1 MNRYNVKYIQNGEE
15 YNIYIVCAD
24 EEHAIMFFEIA
35 FEGAIFLSIEKA
47 IVQIITLKPCLN

>member
-15 YNIYIVCAD
+15 SNIYISCRD
-24 EEHAIMFFEIA
+24 EEHAMFFFEIA

-47 IVQIITLKPCLN
+47 VVQIITLRPCLN

>member
-1 MNRYNVKYIQNGEE
+1 MNRYNIKYIQNGEE
-15 YNIYIVCAD
+15 SNIYMVCAD
-24 EEHAIMFFEIA
+24 EEHAMMFFEIA